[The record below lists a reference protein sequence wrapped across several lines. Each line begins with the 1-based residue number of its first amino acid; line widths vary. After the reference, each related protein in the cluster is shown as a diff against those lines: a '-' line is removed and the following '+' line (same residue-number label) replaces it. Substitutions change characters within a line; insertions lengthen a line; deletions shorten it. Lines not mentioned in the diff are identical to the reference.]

1 MASTTRGSIKISTA
15 NGIGAALVDVLGGEG
30 YAPDKWEESINI
42 CGIHAA
48 DIGSA
53 LENIEED
60 AGTGTERGS
69 ILLSTANAIGATLN
83 KKFNTSRGFK
93 PKEWASAASK
103 LEPLPERT
111 ASGAIAHIE
120 DGADGVPLKNWLVT
134 LPASLDGYTEV
145 NGLRSGKNF
154 LDDTILNLEQGSIN
168 GSTGA
173 NENANNRVRNASAI
187 PFPYDEIVLSYTWT
201 IPSGYKVAIRPYDAN
216 GNFVQPPAW
225 ALAFI
230 TQLPQ
235 DLIGQGITQMRFVL
249 AKTDNTAIT
258 PSDMANIG
266 FQIEVGSTA
275 TAYEAYTAPT
285 QYTASLGRTIYGG
298 TADIV
303 TGEGEATYKG
313 FNLGALTWSGG
324 IIGGQMWCW
333 YVDLSAEGLKLPTNS
348 EIFNGVCDNYSPIR
362 YNGVSTNANTIALRN
377 NGYLYVNNGSDTVQP
392 AGKVTIALATPTDF
406 TFTPITPTPETALGV
421 NNFWADEGE
430 SAVTYRKDLDIP
442 DPVPGNLLGMN
453 NGNNEENEEESEG

>member
-1 MASTTRGSIKISTA
+1 MASTTKGSIKISTA

-30 YAPDKWEESINI
+30 YKPDEWEQNINI

-48 DIGSA
+48 DIEDA

-60 AGTGTERGS
+60 AGTGAERGS

-83 KKFNTSRGFK
+83 KKFNTSRGFS
-93 PKEWASAASK
+93 PREWASAASK

-111 ASGAIAHIE
+111 ASGAIANIT

-145 NGLRSGKNF
+145 NGVQSKKNLFDYEAVQAFNANVIITRSDGDYTMQNNNSYAVGAFRGILFHLKP
-154 LDDTILNLEQGSIN
+154 DTYSMSLGEAISVPIRIYKN
-168 GSTGA
+168 GSWFNNGINAGNTSCTFTVTEEADYDFSCNVAA
-173 NENANNRVRNASAI
+173 NSS
-187 PFPYDEIVLSYTWT
+187 LT
-201 IPSGYKVAIRPYDAN
+201 IKKCQ
-216 GNFVQPPAW
+216 F
-225 ALAFI
+225 
-230 TQLPQ
+230 
-235 DLIGQGITQMRFVL
+235 
-249 AKTDNTAIT
+249 
-258 PSDMANIG
+258 
-266 FQIEVGSTA
+266 EVGSTPTQY
-275 TAYEAYTAPT
+275 TAYEAPT
-285 QYTASLGRTIYGG
+285 TYTASLGRTIYGG